1 MLDTEA
7 CWEAVRARDAS
18 QTGQFYFGVTTT
30 GIYCSPHCSARE
42 PLRKNVRFYESAL
55 DAERDGLRP
64 CKRCRPLETLD
75 LVAERM
81 HAICRFIEAHSDDS
95 LHLETLARQAGMSR
109 FHFQRTFKAVVGITP
124 KQYHDG
130 LRVDALKN
138 TLESSGGIAD
148 AAFDAGYGS
157 TSRVYE
163 RSAARLGMTPAQY
176 RGAGRGITIHFAC
189 MDTPV
194 GLLMLGATDRGL
206 CFVQFGEGEAEL
218 ESLLRAEFEYA
229 DIRPMQEPRD
239 PQFDAW
245 IDALRA
251 HLSGA
256 QPHVDLPTDIRATA
270 FQQRVWAYLQR
281 IPYGEVRSYAE
292 VARGIGQPS
301 AARAVARACASNPLA
316 IVVPCHRVISG
327 SGQLSGYKWGV
338 ARKRALLDR
347 ESALGRV
354 DFRELGAE

>member
-7 CWEAVRARDAS
+7 CWEAVRRRDAS
-18 QTGQFYFGVTTT
+18 QAGQFYFGVTTT
-30 GIYCSPHCSARE
+30 GIYCSPHCSSRE

-64 CKRCRPLETLD
+64 CKRCRPLETRD

-81 HAICRFIEAHSDDS
+81 HAICRFIEAHSDDP
-95 LHLETLARQAGMSR
+95 LHLETLAQQAGMSR

-130 LRVDALKN
+130 LRVNALKSA
-138 TLESSGGIAD
+138 LETSGDIAD

-163 RSAARLGMTPAQY
+163 RAAARLGMTPAQY
-176 RGAGRGITIHFAC
+176 RRAGHGITIYFAC
-189 MDTPV
+189 METPV

-206 CFVQFGEGEAEL
+206 CFVQFGETEVEL
-218 ESLLRAEFEYA
+218 EALLRAEFERA

-245 IDALRA
+245 TDALRA

-270 FQQRVWAYLQR
+270 FQQRVWTYLQR

-292 VARGIGQPS
+292 VARGIGQPA

-316 IVVPCHRVISG
+316 IVIPCHRVIRG

-338 ARKRALLDR
+338 ERKRALLDR
-347 ESALGRV
+347 ESALRRV